1 MPSQKE
7 YEEMAQD
14 YQYSLAFL
22 KSDPE
27 IWALFKDAIAKD
39 MTPDAFV
46 AGLQETKWFRKHSD
60 TYRTNWEQMN
70 GPDKGTWDTRV
81 AEAKESL
88 RDRAAQVGANLSD
101 KELARFSRDALLYGW
116 NDAQIQNSLAKY
128 VEVNKSG
135 AFGGQAGVNEDAL
148 RKIAFDYGVKMSES
162 SLKKWVLN
170 LAKGDTTLQD
180 YKGDMSRQ
188 AEIMYPAFKEQVRKG
203 ATMREI
209 AQPYLQTMA
218 DTLELNPENIDLFD
232 RHIQS
237 ALKGQVADRTEK
249 GGSPEFNMYDYE
261 RQLRQDE
268 RYLRTKGAQQATS
281 ALTTKIMQDWGY
293 LA

>member
-27 IWALFKDAIAKD
+27 IWKAFKQAIKEDQTA
-39 MTPDAFV
+39 DAFV
-46 AGLQETKWFRKHSD
+46 ASLQETKWFRTHSD
-60 TYRTNWEQMN
+60 TYRTNWEQMH
-70 GPDKGTWDTRV
+70 GPDKATWETRLS
-81 AEAKESL
+81 EAKASL
-88 RDRAAQVGANLSD
+88 KDRANQFGANMSD
-101 KELARFSRDALLYGW
+101 KELSRMSKDALLYGW
-116 NDAQIQNSLAKY
+116 NDAQIQNNLAKY

-148 RKIAFDYGVKMSES
+148 RKIAFDYGVKMSET
-162 SLKKWVLN
+162 SLKKWVIN

-188 AEIMYPAFKEQVRKG
+188 AEIMYPAYKEQVRKG

-218 DTLELNPENIDLFD
+218 QTLELNPENIDLFD
-232 RHIQS
+232 RHIQG
-237 ALKGQVADRTEK
+237 ALKNQYADLSEA
-249 GGSPEFNMYDYE
+249 GGKREFNMYDYE

-268 RYLRTKGAQQATS
+268 RFLRTKQAQQQTS
-281 ALTTKIMQDWGY
+281 ALTMKIMQDWGFQS
-293 LA
+293 